1 MADVIR
7 ISGFRRPRPL
17 PNTAESINMP
27 DGAPGETRTPDLRF
41 RNELK
46 KLKYIYIIFLLI
58 RDFIITLPLFW
69 DH

>member
-1 MADVIR
+1 
-7 ISGFRRPRPL
+7 
-17 PNTAESINMP
+17 MP

-58 RDFIITLPLFW
+58 RDFIITLPLFC